1 MEQLNRIELRGNV
14 GYVRLSRVGEDS
26 QVVNFSVATT
36 YVYKGRN
43 GEAVME
49 TTWHSVVMWNL
60 KNMPDIDRLMKGC
73 PVSVTGR
80 VRANCYRSADGT
92 DKTVYEVQA
101 SKVELL
107 EEQLTMQAGF

>member
-60 KNMPDIDRLMKGC
+60 KNMPDIDRLACQRDRQGQGQLLPQC
-73 PVSVTGR
+73 RRHGQDRLRGSGLEG
-80 VRANCYRSADGT
+80 GT
-92 DKTVYEVQA
+92 P
-101 SKVELL
+101 
-107 EEQLTMQAGF
+107 